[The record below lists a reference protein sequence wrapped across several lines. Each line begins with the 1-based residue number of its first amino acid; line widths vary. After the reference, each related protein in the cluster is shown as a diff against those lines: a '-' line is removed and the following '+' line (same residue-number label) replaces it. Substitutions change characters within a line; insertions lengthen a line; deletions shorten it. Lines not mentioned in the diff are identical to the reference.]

1 MKLRVNLRTLR
12 VFAIVLAVL
21 LIFAA
26 GLFLMNRWE
35 NQPVAEENLPD
46 DTAEMQDAPEKDL
59 VLFGGSWVA
68 PKDHLETVLLLGL
81 DKFEETAHGSYNN
94 NQQSDF
100 LLLLV
105 LDRSAETCTAIH
117 LNRDTMT
124 QVRVIGA
131 QGESAGYV
139 EEQLALAHTYGSG
152 GTDSCKN
159 VAEAVSN
166 LLYGVPIDHYISV
179 TMDGVALLND
189 LAGGVTVTV
198 LDDFSQ
204 VDAALVQG
212 ETVKLMGEQALTYVR
227 ARSGLDDSSNLR
239 RMERQRQYLRALSE
253 QLTARAEGDAEF
265 LLEALLAA
273 SEYLVSDCT
282 VEKLSA
288 LSEELGEW
296 GVLEYLTL
304 PGEAVRGE
312 EFMEFYVDEQ
322 ALQELVVD
330 VFYETA
336 E

>member
-1 MKLRVNLRTLR
+1 M
-12 VFAIVLAVL
+12 
-21 LIFAA
+21 
-26 GLFLMNRWE
+26 
-35 NQPVAEENLPD
+35 
-46 DTAEMQDAPEKDL
+46 
-59 VLFGGSWVA
+59 
-68 PKDHLETVLLLGL
+68 
-81 DKFEETAHGSYNN
+81 
-94 NQQSDF
+94 
-100 LLLLV
+100 
-105 LDRSAETCTAIH
+105 
-117 LNRDTMT
+117 
-124 QVRVIGA
+124 
-131 QGESAGYV
+131 
-139 EEQLALAHTYGSG
+139 
-152 GTDSCKN
+152 
-159 VAEAVSN
+159 
-166 LLYGVPIDHYISV
+166 YGVPIDHYISV

-288 LSEELGEW
+288 LSEELSEW
-296 GVLEYLTL
+296 GISEYLTL
-304 PGEAVRGE
+304 PGEAVRAE